1 MKLRTWLLLGTSSAV
16 LAACGWFHAGPGE
29 RDIDAAV
36 RRALDAENRGALNS
50 MLGQPL
56 PVAADVAS
64 VRPLGDCTKLAER
77 TYSCNVAITWHD
89 ARSGEGDGALRT
101 TLTFTEDNDGAW
113 QTSHVD
119 AALAAGV
126 AKSLIDR
133 ISGAVAASGASQAQ

>member
-1 MKLRTWLLLGTSSAV
+1 MKLRTLLLLGMSSAM

-36 RRALDAENRGALNS
+36 RRALDAENRGPLNS

-64 VRPLGDCTKLAER
+64 VKPVGDCTKVAER

-89 ARSGEGDGALRT
+89 GRPDEGDASLRT
-101 TLTFTEDNDGAW
+101 TLTFTEGSDGAW

-119 AALAAGV
+119 AALAAGA

-133 ISGAVAASGASQAQ
+133 ISGAIAASGASQPQ